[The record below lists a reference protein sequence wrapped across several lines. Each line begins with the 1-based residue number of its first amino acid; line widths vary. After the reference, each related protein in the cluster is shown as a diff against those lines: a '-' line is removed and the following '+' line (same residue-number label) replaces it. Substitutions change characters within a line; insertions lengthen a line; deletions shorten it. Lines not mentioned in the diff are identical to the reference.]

1 MGAFE
6 YIAEKLFFIST
17 SHVFRSNTLASS
29 WEALQQAIQKMITVN
44 STRSNLVQK
53 HREELDTLKWQED
66 APIEQGFVQA
76 FACEMNP
83 SIMKKEPG
91 VSTPLSAN
99 I

>member
-6 YIAEKLFFIST
+6 YIAEKLYFIST
-17 SHVFRSNTLASS
+17 SHVFGSNTTASS
-29 WEALQQAIQKMITVN
+29 WEALWHAIQKMITVFSMRN
-44 STRSNLVQK
+44 NLVQK
-53 HREELDTLKWQED
+53 HRELLDTLKWQED

-91 VSTPLSAN
+91 VSTPLLAN